1 MQNVAF
7 VVNVAPFVM
16 LILFII
22 GCKCMNYCILF
33 SQQSLYL
40 YVSQK
45 CKIHVILER
54 GGKCIFVNL
63 SGFSIKYFIQS
74 NIRLQI
80 FACQCQHTI
89 LFYGIKCC
97 F

>member
-16 LILFII
+16 FILFII
-22 GCKCMNYCILF
+22 GCKCTKYYILF
-33 SQQSLYL
+33 SQQSFYL

-63 SGFSIKYFIQS
+63 SGFSIKYLIQS
-74 NIRLQI
+74 NRNAVFCLPMS
-80 FACQCQHTI
+80 AY
-89 LFYGIKCC
+89 LFTLWDKM
-97 F
+97 

>member
-16 LILFII
+16 FILFIV
-22 GCKCMNYCILF
+22 GCKCTKYYILF
-33 SQQSLYL
+33 SQQSFSL

-45 CKIHVILER
+45 CTIHVILER

-63 SGFSIKYFIQS
+63 SGFSIKYFI
-74 NIRLQI
+74 
-80 FACQCQHTI
+80 
-89 LFYGIKCC
+89 
-97 F
+97 